1 MAGDHARESVVV
13 GLNLNQLISLLRQ
26 FSEYLLMESAR
37 AKPNAHVVLWYSDL
51 DQRLVGH
58 ARQVGLKGGL
68 HGSAGRCFQRNH
80 QRGTPSLVQRLNSG
94 QESVGGTKAVASRP
108 EGGGVHDDLTEVGV
122 DFGCSG
128 RIQSTSLTWSM
139 PARMARSR

>member
-1 MAGDHARESVVV
+1 MSDQKVGLRVNAPIKAPVGQAISDRIRLEVMAGDHARESVVV

-80 QRGTPSLVQRLNSG
+80 QR
-94 QESVGGTKAVASRP
+94 VGPPASFK
-108 EGGGVHDDLTEVGV
+108 G
-122 DFGCSG
+122 
-128 RIQSTSLTWSM
+128 
-139 PARMARSR
+139 